1 VNILNRVLEA
11 QEGQMKLSIII
22 PLWNEEKSIR
32 ATLKELE
39 GYMNNYN
46 ECSSWEII
54 AVNDGSTD
62 NTLAILN
69 NFKEGR
75 TWLKVIDHG
84 KNYGRGRALRTGFEQ
99 STGDVIV
106 SIDADLSYA
115 PYHIERLLNELVK
128 NNADIVLASAYG
140 KGGTVKNAPFL
151 RLLLSRLGNKILSHT
166 FGRNVSVLTCVVRAY
181 KKSFIDK
188 LDLHSNDK
196 ELYLEILLKAKILG
210 ATILEV
216 PADLKWR
223 DEKIP
228 GLKKTQK
235 RRSSFKLRKTSSSH
249 FFFALLNKPGII
261 FFIPANIL
269 LLISLFILTSIIGV
283 VLVNISSGLSL
294 YLAIRE
300 SMLSGALSYLTF
312 ALSFVLSIQFFTL
325 GFLTNQNKKNYEEIY
340 KTINT
345 ILVELKKKE

>member
-1 VNILNRVLEA
+1 
-11 QEGQMKLSIII
+11 MKLSIII

-32 ATLKELE
+32 ATLEELE
-39 GYMNNYN
+39 SYMNSYKG
-46 ECSSWEII
+46 CDSWEII
-54 AVNDGSTD
+54 AVDDGSSD

-75 TWLKVIDHG
+75 TWLRVIAHS

-106 SIDADLSYA
+106 SLDADLSYA
-115 PYHIERLLNELVK
+115 PYHIERLIDKLVN
-128 NNADIVLASAYG
+128 NNADIVIASAYG
-140 KGGTVKNAPFL
+140 KGGTVKNVPFL

-166 FGRNVSVLTCVVRAY
+166 FGANISVLTCIVRAY

-188 LDLHSNDK
+188 LDLHSDDK
-196 ELYLEILLKAKILG
+196 DLYLEILFKAKILG

-223 DEKIP
+223 AEKIS
-228 GLKKTQK
+228 GLKKSKK
-235 RRSSFKLRKTSSSH
+235 RRSSLKLRKTSNSH
-249 FFFALLNKPGII
+249 FFFALLSKPGII

-269 LLISLFILTSIIGV
+269 LFISLFILALIIRV
-283 VLVNISSGLSL
+283 VLVNIANGLSV

-300 SMLSGALSYLTF
+300 SMLSGALSYITF

-325 GFLTNQNKKNYEEIY
+325 GFLTNQNKKNYEETY

-345 ILVELKKKE
+345 ILVELRKKE